1 MNYQELY
8 QECSA
13 ALKTAEIENYRN
25 EARWLVLEPF
35 QLSSGELYSASSVPP
50 ERIELV
56 RQLCARR
63 CQHEPLQYLL
73 GSAPFGE
80 LELTVTPAVLIPR
93 CETVVLA
100 EFVLQHLP
108 SGAALLDVG
117 CGSGAIALLAA
128 SRRPD
133 IRVTA
138 VDRSPDAL
146 RVAELNAH
154 NLKLAAVPEFLE
166 SDLLDALA
174 DRRFEVIV
182 ANLPYVTFEEYAEL
196 APDVREYEPQIA
208 LTADDNG
215 MALISRLIADSPE
228 HLTCG
233 GVLALEMSPHQTC
246 RAANEMKQCGFEDI
260 SVFADQFGKKRFVAG
275 VLRKHLK

>member
-1 MNYQELY
+1 MNYLELY

-35 QLSSGELYSASSVPP
+35 QLSAGDLYSAAPVPP
-50 ERIELV
+50 EQIDRV

-80 LELTVTPAVLIPR
+80 LELAVTPAVLIPR

-100 EFVLQHLP
+100 EFVLQHLA
-108 SGAALLDVG
+108 SGASLLDVG

-138 VDRSPDAL
+138 VDKSPEAL
-146 RVAELNAH
+146 RVAELNARS
-154 NLKLAAVPEFLE
+154 LDLAAVPEFLE
-166 SDLLDALA
+166 SDLLSALVH
-174 DRRFEVIV
+174 RRFDVIV
-182 ANLPYVTFEEYAEL
+182 ANLPYVTFDEYAEL
-196 APDVREYEPQIA
+196 APDVREYEPQMA

-228 HLTCG
+228 HLKPG
-233 GVLALEMSPHQTC
+233 GLLALEMSPHQTG
-246 RAANEMKQCGFEDI
+246 RAADEMSRCGFENI

-275 VLRKHLK
+275 VL